1 MRKNGAATVIFHN
14 DIYDYSTLGGIVRGM
29 ERIFSDKYPTACE
42 SPLDLEI
49 IESPE
54 TFGAL
59 FDYNGAL
66 YKPESMEK
74 FAEIFVQNCE
84 KLLKEM

>member
-1 MRKNGAATVIFHN
+1 MI
-14 DIYDYSTLGGIVRGM
+14 
-29 ERIFSDKYPTACE
+29 KYPTACE
-42 SPLDLEI
+42 NTLDLVI
-49 IESPE
+49 VESPE
-54 TFGAL
+54 DFGAL